1 MCVTLVGAML
11 SMGSHY
17 EGMVVHRKWENE
29 IGQPGLV
36 QLSNQNSTEKEET
49 TSLSP
54 LLSIL
59 KIAKENPDTNLLD
72 EEEEDEKVSRS
83 SSVDTVSTD
92 SNQKDRK
99 RKLFGGKSFSRGR
112 INTVVKK
119 TATLAE
125 YMMNNQAEDNF
136 KRWS

>member
-36 QLSNQNSTEKEET
+36 ISNQSSSTEKDQET
-49 TSLSP
+49 TSMSP

-59 KIAKENPDTNLLD
+59 KIAKEDPDTNLLD
-72 EEEEDEKVSRS
+72 EEEDEKVSRS
-83 SSVDTVSTD
+83 SSVSVSTD
-92 SNQKDRK
+92 NQKDRK
-99 RKLFGGKSFSRGR
+99 KKLFGGKSFSRGR

-119 TATLAE
+119 TAYLAD
-125 YMMNNQAEDNF
+125 MMKNAEDNF

>member
-1 MCVTLVGAML
+1 
-11 SMGSHY
+11 MGSHY

-72 EEEEDEKVSRS
+72 EEEDEKVSRS

-119 TATLAE
+119 TAYLAD
-125 YMMNNQAEDNF
+125 MMKNAEDNF